1 MDRHHEKYRQL
12 SYSISHYRKMRGLTQ
27 EQFAELVHISRGY
40 LSHIEA
46 PNVISS
52 FSIAILFDIADT
64 LDIETKLLLEFN

>member
-1 MDRHHEKYRQL
+1 
-12 SYSISHYRKMRGLTQ
+12 MRGLTQ